1 VGQEPSEIEREIAA
15 TRARLTVSVDA
26 LAERVAP
33 RNVARRT
40 VEAAKERVL
49 GTLGRF
55 RPSS

>member
-40 VEAAKERVL
+40 AEAAKERVL